1 MSYGTLIQHWMG
13 ETPAEITAN
22 WQPPARPEGFD
33 GVLASQY
40 KHLTAGVL
48 KGIIKRAEDGDLDA
62 VAWLEGRGLVA
73 LPTGDAS
80 G

>member
-13 ETPAEITAN
+13 KTPDEITAN
-22 WQPPARPEGFD
+22 WRPPAKPEGFD
-33 GVLASQY
+33 GVLASQWER
-40 KHLTAGVL
+40 LAEGVL

-62 VAWLEGRGLVA
+62 VAWLEGRGLLA
-73 LPTGDAS
+73 FPTGDAS